1 MRRAFLLGGSAAFV
15 TFLLP
20 RAGRASAS
28 ARPAGDTAPRRL
40 SLRHAATGA
49 TFEGPWHDGAAPDPA
64 AMRDLSAALADPGC
78 TPPLPFDPATIT
90 LVWEIASRA
99 GLGELDIRSGY
110 RTPQVNQRVHGAG
123 DSLHVRA
130 SAIDLG
136 VPRDRLGMVTE
147 MAQLL
152 GRGGVGV
159 YARRSFLH
167 LDTGPVR
174 RWGDGGQAN
183 RREEALAR
191 IAEAWA
197 RDGR

>member
-20 RAGRASAS
+20 RASRAST
-28 ARPAGDTAPRRL
+28 PKRL
-40 SLRHAATGA
+40 ALRHAATGA
-49 TFEGPWHDGAAPDPA
+49 TFAGPWHDGAAPDPA
-64 AMRDLSAALADPGC
+64 AMRDLSATLADPGC
-78 TPPLPFDPATIT
+78 TPPLPFDPATIA

-110 RTPQVNQRVHGAG
+110 RTPQVNRRVHGAG

-136 VPRDRLGMVTE
+136 VPRGRLGMVAE

-152 GRGGVGV
+152 GAGGVGV
-159 YARRSFLH
+159 YARSSFLH

-174 RWGDGGQAN
+174 RWGDGGQGN
-183 RREEALAR
+183 RREDALAR
-191 IAEAWA
+191 IAEAW
-197 RDGR
+197 GRGGP

>member
-1 MRRAFLLGGSAAFV
+1 MRRAFLLGGGAAFV
-15 TFLLP
+15 TFILP
-20 RAGRASAS
+20 RAGRASA
-28 ARPAGDTAPRRL
+28 PKRL
-40 SLRHAATGA
+40 ALRHAATGA
-49 TFEGPWHDGAAPDPA
+49 TFAGPWHDGAAPDPA

-78 TPPLPFDPATIT
+78 TPPLPFDPDTIA

-110 RTPQVNQRVHGAG
+110 RTAQVNHRVHGAG

-136 VPRDRLGMVTE
+136 VTRDRLGMVAE
-147 MAQLL
+147 MARRL

-159 YARRSFLH
+159 YAGRSFVH

-174 RWGDGGQAN
+174 AWGDGGQAN

-191 IAEAWA
+191 IAEAWGHG
-197 RDGR
+197 GR

>member
-1 MRRAFLLGGSAAFV
+1 MRRAFLLGGGAALV
-15 TFLLP
+15 TFILP
-20 RAGRASAS
+20 RAGRASAVP
-28 ARPAGDTAPRRL
+28 RMAGDAAPRRL
-40 SLRHAATGA
+40 ALRHAASGA